1 MTHHTGD
8 LSRRHVLAWTTS
20 AAAVAATATVATVMA
35 ACTGG
40 ERPDSDEEEAGVAR
54 LDVVDSTGALL
65 DFDGLRE
72 IQSNGAGE
80 DGWDDQLL
88 DPDTLEVLVH
98 APLYED
104 DESSAAVDLP
114 DGGAATLTL
123 SWPTSHGYSALLADI
138 PGPGRYS
145 LAELAA
151 RALHERQ
158 QSRLDAVDSA
168 ASAEV
173 RALRDDAA
181 AALAACSAASDPAQR
196 AAAAGNRPPAYR
208 LMQGMTQNLCNISVL
223 H

>member
-1 MTHHTGD
+1 MTHHAGD

-40 ERPDSDEEEAGVAR
+40 ERPDSDEEAGVAR

-138 PGPGRYS
+138 PGPVATPWPS
-145 LAELAA
+145 SPPVPCTSVSS
-151 RALHERQ
+151 H
-158 QSRLDAVDSA
+158 DSTP
-168 ASAEV
+168 SIPSI
-173 RALRDDAA
+173 LRHP
-181 AALAACSAASDPAQR
+181 LRCGPC
-196 AAAAGNRPPAYR
+196 GMMPLPP
-208 LMQGMTQNLCNISVL
+208 
-223 H
+223 